1 LNLHRVFGRL
11 AFAALS
17 LLMTSALAQTKGAPA
32 AKAATV
38 PVATPVAAPPQTVK
52 IAFVDP
58 LSGPF
63 AGIGSSLL
71 KHFQLMA
78 DVVNAQEL
86 AGPGIRFE
94 IVPFDNKASPQES
107 LTVLRQVVDRGI
119 RYVAQGNG
127 SGVALALVDAIEK
140 HNERNPSQSILFLNY
155 AAVDPDLT
163 NSKCSFW
170 HFRFD
175 ANTDMKMEAL
185 TSYMQGR
192 PEVKNVYLINQN
204 YSHGQQVS
212 RVAKEM
218 LARKRPDIKIVGDD
232 LHPLGQ
238 VRDFSPYIAKMRGA
252 NADTVITGNWGP
264 DLALLVRAARDAG
277 LKAQFYTYYA
287 GTSGTPTAMGAAG
300 EDRVR
305 MVSYWHPN
313 IAPNYPYEKVY
324 LDYKKRFN
332 DEWFTVAS
340 FTSLAVLAE
349 GIRRAGS
356 TDPLKVAYA
365 MEGVKLNAPHGEIE
379 MRATDHQLLQ
389 PLWISSWTRVGG
401 PNRHDIEKTGYTWK
415 TEAAFP
421 TYVASQPT
429 SCQMKRPPRPQ

>member
-1 LNLHRVFGRL
+1 MIRRHAL
-11 AFAALS
+11 AAAALAT
-17 LLMTSALAQTKGAPA
+17 LATIAGPVLAQSKAAPA
-32 AKAATV
+32 AKGAAA
-38 PVATPVAAPPQTVK
+38 PAVAAQTVR
-52 IAFVDP
+52 IAYVDP

-63 AGIGSSLL
+63 AGVGTNLL
-71 KHFQLMA
+71 RHFQFMA
-78 DVVNAQEL
+78 EQMNAQQA
-86 AGPGIRFE
+86 AGPGVKFE
-94 IVPFDNKASPQES
+94 IVPFDNKASPQET
-107 LTVLRQVVDRGI
+107 LTVLKQVIDQGI
-119 RYVAQGNG
+119 RFVVQGQG
-127 SGVALALVDAIEK
+127 SGAALALIDAIEK
-140 HNERNPSQSILFLNY
+140 HNERNPSQSIVFLNF

-185 TSYMQGR
+185 TTYMKDR
-192 PEVKNVYLINQN
+192 PEMKNVFLINQN

-212 RVAKEM
+212 RVAKEQ
-218 LARKRPDIKIVGDD
+218 LAKKRPDVKIVGDD

-238 VRDFSPYIAKMRGA
+238 VRDFSPYIAKMRAA

-277 LKAQFYTYYA
+277 LNANFYTYY
-287 GTSGTPTAMGAAG
+287 GGVLGVPTAIGAAG
-300 EDRVR
+300 ENR
-305 MVSYWHPN
+305 MRQVSYWHPN
-313 IAPNYPYEKVY
+313 ITPNYPYEKVAAEF
-324 LDYKKRFN
+324 KKRFN
-332 DEWFTVAS
+332 EEWYAVSTY
-340 FTSLAVLAE
+340 TSLRLLAE

-379 MRATDHQLLQ
+379 MRASDHQLLQ
-389 PLWISSWTRVGG
+389 PLWIASWTRVGG
-401 PNRHDIEKTGYTWK
+401 ANKHDVEKTGFTWK
-415 TEAAFP
+415 TEAAYP

>member
-1 LNLHRVFGRL
+1 MIRRQ
-11 AFAALS
+11 AIAWFAAASMALAAS
-17 LLMTSALAQTKGAPA
+17 GALAQSKAAAPA
-32 AKAATV
+32 PA
-38 PVATPVAAPPQTVK
+38 VAPQTVK
-52 IAFVDP
+52 IAFIDP

-63 AGIGSSLL
+63 AGVGTNLL
-71 KHFQLMA
+71 RHFQFMTEL
-78 DVVNAQEL
+78 VNAQQL

-94 IVPFDNKASPQES
+94 MVPFDNKASPQES
-107 LTVLRQVVDRGI
+107 LTVLKQVIDQGI

-127 SGVALALVDAIEK
+127 SGAALALSDAIEK
-140 HNERNPSQSILFLNY
+140 HNERNPAQSIVFMNY

-185 TSYMQGR
+185 TAYIKNR
-192 PEVKNVYLINQN
+192 PEVKNVFLINQN

-218 LARKRPDIKIVGDD
+218 LAQKRPDIKIVGDD

-238 VRDFSPYIAKMRGA
+238 VRDFSPYIAKMRAA
-252 NADTVITGNWGP
+252 NADTIITGNWGP

-277 LKAQFYTYYA
+277 LNANFYTYYA
-287 GTSGTPTAMGAAG
+287 GVIGTPTAIGSAG
-300 EDRVR
+300 ENHIRQ
-305 MVSYWHPN
+305 VSYWHPN
-313 IAPNYPYEKVY
+313 ITPDYPYEKMM
-324 LDYKKRFN
+324 LEFKKRFN
-332 DEWFTVAS
+332 EEWYTVAT
-340 FTSLAVLAE
+340 FTSLTVLAE
-349 GIRRAGS
+349 GIKRAKS

-365 MEGVKLNAPHGEIE
+365 MEGVKLTVPHGEIE

-389 PLWISSWTRVGG
+389 PLWISSWTKVGG
-401 PNRHDIEKTGYTWK
+401 PNRNDIEKTGYTWK
-415 TEAAFP
+415 TEVAYP

-429 SCQMKRPPRPQ
+429 SCQMKRPSRAQ

>member
-1 LNLHRVFGRL
+1 
-11 AFAALS
+11 
-17 LLMTSALAQTKGAPA
+17 M
-32 AKAATV
+32 
-38 PVATPVAAPPQTVK
+38 VK

-63 AGIGSSLL
+63 AGTGSSLL
-71 KHFQLMA
+71 RHFQLMA
-78 DVVNAQEL
+78 EIVNAQEL

-94 IVPFDNKASPQES
+94 IVAFDNKASPQET
-107 LTVLRQVVDRGI
+107 LTVLRQIVDRGI
-119 RYVAQGNG
+119 RFVAQGNG

-140 HNERNPSQSILFLNY
+140 HNERNPAQSIVFLNY

-185 TSYMQGR
+185 TAYIQGR

-218 LARKRPDIKIVGDD
+218 LARKRPDIKVVGDD

-238 VRDFSPYIAKMRGA
+238 VRDFSPYIAKMRSA

-313 IAPNYPYEKVY
+313 IAPGYPYEQIY

-332 DEWFTVAS
+332 EEWFTVAS

-349 GIRRAGS
+349 GIKRAGS

-365 MEGVKLNAPHGEIE
+365 MEGVKLNAPHGAIE
-379 MRATDHQLLQ
+379 MRAADHQLLQ
-389 PLWISSWTRVGG
+389 PLWISSWAKVGG

-415 TEAAFP
+415 TEAAYATDAASTP
-421 TYVASQPT
+421 TT
-429 SCQMKRPPRPQ
+429 CQMKRPPRTP